1 MSTQSVTLHL
11 PSELVRHAKRTAKA
25 RHQPL
30 EKVLTDALETALP
43 NVPDT
48 TKELPREQA
57 LEAFEREV
65 AAYERLKPEL
75 LKQYAGRVVAIYQE
89 RVVAVGDNEMDVLG
103 DVYERIGHVPCY
115 IEWAKPDAPRRVRM
129 TSMWVKR
136 NPLPSPISPNTR

>member
-11 PSELVRHAKRTAKA
+11 PSELMRRAGHTAKA

-30 EKVLTDALETALP
+30 EKILTDALETALP
-43 NVPDT
+43 DAAN
-48 TKELPREQA
+48 ESQREQA
-57 LEAFEREV
+57 LADFEREV

-75 LKQYAGRVVAIYQE
+75 LKQYLGRVVAIYQE
-89 RVVAVGDNEMDVLG
+89 RVVAVGDNEMEVLG
-103 DVYERIGHVPCY
+103 EVYERIGFVPCY

-129 TSMWVKR
+129 ASMWVKR